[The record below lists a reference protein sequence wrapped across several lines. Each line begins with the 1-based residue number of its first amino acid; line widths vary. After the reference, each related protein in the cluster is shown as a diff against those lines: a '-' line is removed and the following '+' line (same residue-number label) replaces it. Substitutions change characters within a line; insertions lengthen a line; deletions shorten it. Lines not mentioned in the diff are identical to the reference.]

1 MTTRASFIFA
11 AALASATAAFAQTT
25 GPSSSATPYIQ
36 TTAPGWSATSVLTV
50 GDSVGGYKM
59 VGIPDGLGAYDNN
72 NGTFTLLMNHELGET
87 VGSTRAHGAKGAF
100 VSEWVINKSNLSVVS
115 GGDLITKVYDWN
127 TTDQKSNLAPSTIAF
142 NRFCSS
148 DLASTSAFYNASTG
162 LGTQTRILLNGEE
175 GGANGRAVAT
185 IATGADKGSSY
196 VLGKFNLATNG
207 SGSSYV
213 GAWENLLANPLSQ
226 NKTVII
232 GNNDG
237 GTGIMN
243 NSIGVYVGTKTNIG
257 TDADKAGL
265 TNGTIKFVKVDGN
278 TAEITNTTTRA
289 TGITS
294 GTAFTLSAT
303 ASTTFS
309 RPEDGVW
316 DVNNANKFYFVTTDR
331 LDQVADGVG
340 TQVGRSRLWS
350 LNFSD
355 ITNPDAGG
363 TISKLLEGT
372 EGQNMFDNM
381 TISMDGLSLI
391 LQEDVGGAAHNGK
404 VWNYDIATGLL
415 TQIAKHDASRFGD
428 VVGGVVTAATGSFT
442 NDEETSGVIDV
453 TDIIGGTGKTYLLV
467 DQAHYPIADE
477 LVEGGQLVALKYDV
491 SAIPEPSTYAAIAG
505 AIGLGMAAYRRRRSA

>member
-1 MTTRASFIFA
+1 MNPRASLIFA
-11 AALASATAAFAQTT
+11 AALASASAAFAQYT
-25 GPSSSATPYIQ
+25 GPSSSASPYIQ
-36 TTAPGWSATSVLTV
+36 TTAPGWSATSILTV
-50 GDSVGGYKM
+50 GDSAGGYKM
-59 VGIPDGLGAYDNN
+59 VGIPDGLGAYDNG
-72 NGTFTLLMNHELGET
+72 NGTFTLLMNHELA
-87 VGSTRAHGAKGAF
+87 STSGVVRAHGAAGAF
-100 VSEWVINKSNLSVVS
+100 VSEWVINKSNFSVLS
-115 GGDLITKVYDWN
+115 GGDLIKTVYDWN
-127 TTDQKSNLAPSTIAF
+127 TSTQASNASTSTIAF

-148 DLASTSAFYNASTG
+148 DLASTSAFYNAATG

-175 GGANGRAVAT
+175 GGASGRAVAT
-185 IATGADKGSSY
+185 VATGTDKGNSY
-196 VLGKFNLATNG
+196 ILGKFNLATNG
-207 SGSSYV
+207 SGSTSV
-213 GAWENLLANPLSQ
+213 GAWENLLANPHAQ

-243 NSIGVYVGTKTNIG
+243 NALGVYVGTKTNTG
-257 TDADKAGL
+257 TEADKAGL
-265 TNGTIKFVKVDGN
+265 TNGTIKFVNVAGN
-278 TAEITNTTTRA
+278 AAEITDTTTRA

-391 LQEDVGGAAHNGK
+391 LQEDVGNAAHNGK
-404 VWNYDIATGLL
+404 VWNYDIATGNL

-428 VVGGVVTAATGSFT
+428 IGVAASSPLTQ
-442 NDEETSGVIDV
+442 DEETSGVIDV
-453 TDIIGGTGKTYLLV
+453 SDIIGGTSKTFLLV
-467 DQAHYPIADE
+467 DQAHYAITGE
-477 LVEGGQLVALKYDV
+477 LVEGGQLLAVQYNT

-505 AIGLGMAAYRRRRSA
+505 ALGLGLAAYRRRRRA